1 MCEYFGTIPKGAFMA
16 KISIS
21 MTDNME
27 SYVHEQV
34 QAGDFNNVSEYFRDL
49 VRRDQ
54 ENKDKFVALKKM
66 IQDGFDS
73 GISPRTPREIMDD
86 VKAKLRADGRLQA

>member
-1 MCEYFGTIPKGAFMA
+1 MA

-27 SYVHEQV
+27 TYIHQQV

-54 ENKDKFVALKKM
+54 ENKDKFNVLKKM
-66 IQDGFDS
+66 IQEGLDS
-73 GISPRTPREIMDD
+73 GVSPRTPQQIMED
-86 VKAKLRADGRLQA
+86 VKARLKADGQLRA